1 MKKKLFSLWAI
12 ILFVFITIALPYY
25 VPKDGYSFIGTNKC
39 IFFFYG
45 MLLLFGL
52 YVLLDIISLGRKLHI
67 HSMVIS
73 KKTPKHL
80 LLNFSKTDFFVVGF
94 ALCCMLSYLFSYHK
108 DIALF
113 GNDEWYMGLVSQ
125 LLFVFIYF
133 GISRHLQFSKW
144 LIYTLCIVNVPL
156 AFLAI
161 VNRFGF
167 YPLSIKG
174 THPLYVSSIGNINW
188 FCGYFIIIVGLELII
203 YFYSSTLKYKL
214 LSGFCLFFSLL
225 ALICQGSISGYVT
238 LFVLLILLLKPAL
251 AKKQTFLTYLEILLL
266 LFLGCTLTYVSKYF
280 IPYAYVEY
288 DAIINLVAFSILPC
302 ICLFIV
308 AILYI
313 VITMRVEKLNLSF
326 LYKYIVFSLVTIFVG
341 YLFITLINTL
351 FPNVM
356 PFLNEKSFF
365 TFDRFWWSTRGGTY
379 AIGAQ
384 AFWSLP
390 WYQKF
395 FGIGPDCFLTYVYD
409 NLDLVTVAKY
419 FKIQPL
425 ANAHNEFLT
434 MLVNTGILGC
444 ITYIGIFV
452 TSIKNALKLDTVISK
467 IIVFGILGYM
477 INNVFS
483 FQQVVSTPV
492 VFVLIGLLEN
502 FLRKEKENVTN

>member
-1 MKKKLFSLWAI
+1 MQKKLFSLWAI
-12 ILFVFITIALPYY
+12 ILFVFITIALPCY
-25 VPKDGYSFIGTNKC
+25 VPEDGYSFIGTNKC

-45 MLLLFGL
+45 MLLLLGL
-52 YVLLDIISLGRKLHI
+52 YILLHIFSIVKKLHLRPA
-67 HSMVIS
+67 VTQE
-73 KKTPKHL
+73 KTSTHIL
-80 LLNFSKTDFFVVGF
+80 SYFSKTDFFVIGF
-94 ALCCMLSYLFSYHK
+94 ALCCILSYLFSYQK
-108 DIALF
+108 DVALF

-133 GISRHLQFSKW
+133 GISRHLQFNKW
-144 LIYTLCIVNVPL
+144 LIYTLCIANVPL

-167 YPLSIKG
+167 YPITIKG
-174 THPLYVSSIGNINW
+174 THPLYVSTIGNINW

-203 YFYSSTLKYKL
+203 YFYSSTIKCKL
-214 LSGFCLFFSLL
+214 LFGFCLFFSLL

-251 AKKQTFLTYLEILLL
+251 MSKQTFLTYLEIILL

-288 DAIINLVAFSILPC
+288 DVIINLVAFSVVPC
-302 ICLFIV
+302 ICLFTV

-313 VITMRVEKLNLSF
+313 AITMRVEKLDLRF
-326 LYKYIVFSLVTIFVG
+326 LYKYVVFSLVTIFVG
-341 YLFITLINTL
+341 YLLITLLNTL
-351 FPNVM
+351 FPNVT

-379 AIGAQ
+379 AIGVQ
-384 AFWSLP
+384 AFCSLP

-425 ANAHNEFLT
+425 ANAHNEALT

-452 TSIKNALKLDTVISK
+452 TSIKKALKLNNAVSIV
-467 IIVFGILGYM
+467 IVFGILGYL

-502 FLRKEKENVTN
+502 FWRKEKENVTN